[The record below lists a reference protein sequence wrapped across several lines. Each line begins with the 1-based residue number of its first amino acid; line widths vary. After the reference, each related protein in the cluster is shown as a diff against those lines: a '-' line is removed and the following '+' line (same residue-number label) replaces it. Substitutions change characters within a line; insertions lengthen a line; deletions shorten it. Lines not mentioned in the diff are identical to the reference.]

1 VKNAFNNEILNSFSN
16 INKMLYKLSK
26 IDAEHNG
33 LTVPQ
38 LKALYKVSSSP
49 NIGLVELA
57 EYLKLTNSTVSGVV
71 DRLVQQELLERHTPS
86 HDRRAITIRLSKKGE
101 EKLEQVVKSES
112 LLVKKLNEI
121 AKLPKKDIEQLLSIH
136 EQILTILKQ

>member
-1 VKNAFNNEILNSFSN
+1 
-16 INKMLYKLSK
+16 MLYKLSK

-38 LKALYKVSSSP
+38 LKTLYKVSSSP

-101 EKLEQVVKSES
+101 EKLEQVVESES